1 MLTKTLANVVRS
13 KSSWE
18 VWDSDSSA
26 TPENFKELKLF
37 FQHLISS
44 QNYYINM
51 SFGHPLQHI
60 KYVSKKLQNSQFS
73 NSLVCFEKL
82 GSTAYA
88 NVQNHNFQSLS

>member
-1 MLTKTLANVVRS
+1 
-13 KSSWE
+13 
-18 VWDSDSSA
+18 
-26 TPENFKELKLF
+26 
-37 FQHLISS
+37 
-44 QNYYINM
+44 M